1 MGTTETFLHM
11 RTRRSVFKADRT
23 QIGRNHSTSRDHL
36 RGSPQ
41 YIGLILANQTSFKA
55 DPKVRVE
62 SSLAARLTRSLGFS
76 LTPMRNH
83 NVSRAQTIQIYVTG
97 MDNLSRNGI

>member
-1 MGTTETFLHM
+1 MGPAGSLLRM
-11 RTRRSVFKADRT
+11 RTKRSDLKADPT
-23 QIGRNHSTSRDHL
+23 QIGRNPLTTRDHL

-41 YIGLILANQTSFKA
+41 YIGLIIANQTSFKA

-62 SSLAARLTRSLGFS
+62 SSLGERLTLSLEFS
-76 LTPMRNH
+76 LTPMRSH
-83 NVSRAQTIQIYVTG
+83 DVSRSQTSQIYVTG